1 MTQPKDE
8 HAATP
13 ARQPT
18 LSQPTLNWRFEF
30 ATYGATRNFLDL
42 LADLSKRD
50 DYYPNINFGKT
61 YVNVSIDGEGQ
72 AELRE
77 RSSSFIDD
85 MHALFTP
92 AGV

>member
-1 MTQPKDE
+1 MSDAKVMNVEAAAGQEP
-8 HAATP
+8 AATLNQRFDF
-13 ARQPT
+13 ASYAQTRQ
-18 LSQPTLNWRFEF
+18 
-30 ATYGATRNFLDL
+30 FLDD
-42 LADLSKRD
+42 LANLSKRE